1 MITVVG
7 EALID
12 LISSESGTYRSAPG
26 GAPANTAVALARLGV
41 PASLLAR
48 IGSDRFGRQ
57 LRAYVASR
65 GVSTR
70 DLVAA
75 EEPSTLAIAALDE
88 YGQASYDFYV
98 RGTADWQ
105 WKPEELPDPISEDV
119 TALHL
124 GSLAM
129 TMEPGATVLEEWA
142 ARQRGR
148 AVISYDPNVRP
159 ALAGTPAAA
168 RERVAR
174 QAALADVVKVSDEDV
189 YWLFEHP
196 SGADS
201 TDLLTAAARSWL
213 ELGPVLVAI
222 TCGGER
228 TLVVARGREDAPLSL
243 RPAPVEV
250 VDTVG
255 AGDAFCAGL
264 LDAFGQAGA
273 LGAGGRDRLAALTDT
288 ELTVC
293 VEHANRVAARACAR
307 VGADPGEL
315 DFAPLEFR

>member
-41 PASLLAR
+41 DSSLLAR

-65 GVSTR
+65 GVDTR
-70 DLVAA
+70 DLVSA
-75 EEPSTLAIAALDE
+75 EQPSTLAIANLDE
-88 YGQASYDFYV
+88 HGHASYDFYV
-98 RGTADWQ
+98 KGTADWQ
-105 WKPEELPDPISEDV
+105 WAPDELPDPIPEDV
-119 TALHL
+119 AALHL

-129 TMEPGATVLEEWA
+129 AMEPGASVLREWA

-148 AVISYDPNVRP
+148 TVISYDPNIRP
-159 ALAGTPAAA
+159 ALAGEPARA
-168 RERVAR
+168 RARVED
-174 QAALADVVKVSDEDV
+174 QIALADVVKVSDEDV
-189 YWLFEHP
+189 HWLFEREP
-196 SGADS
+196 GPDS
-201 TDLLTAAARSWL
+201 SELLLETARSWL
-213 ELGPVLVAI
+213 ALGPVLVAV
-222 TCGGER
+222 TRGGEQ
-228 TLVVARGREDAPLSL
+228 TTVVVRGREDAPLSL
-243 RPAPVEV
+243 TPAPVEV

-273 LGAGGRDRLAALTDT
+273 LGAGGRERLAALTDAR
-288 ELTVC
+288 LAVC
-293 VEHANRVAARACAR
+293 VEHAHRVAAHTCRR

-315 DFAPLEFR
+315 DLAPLEF

>member
-41 PASLLAR
+41 ESSLLAR

-70 DLVAA
+70 DMVAA
-75 EEPSTLAIAALDE
+75 EQPSTLAIANLDD
-88 YGQASYDFYV
+88 YGHASYDFYV
-98 RGTADWQ
+98 KGTADWQ
-105 WKPEELPDPISEDV
+105 WTLDELPDQVADDV
-119 TALHL
+119 VALHV

-129 TMEPGATVLEEWA
+129 TMAPGAAVLEEWT

-148 AVISYDPNVRP
+148 TVVSYDPNIRP
-159 ALAGTPAAA
+159 ALAGEPAQA

-174 QAALADVVKVSDEDV
+174 QAALADIMKVSDEDV
-189 YWLFEHP
+189 HWLLEREP
-196 SGADS
+196 GPGSEA
-201 TDLLTAAARSWL
+201 LLLEAAAGWL
-213 ELGPVLVAI
+213 AEGPVLVAI

-228 TLVVARGREDAPLSL
+228 TMLVRRGHEDDPLFVV
-243 RPAPVEV
+243 PAPVEV

-264 LDAFGQAGA
+264 LDALGQAGA
-273 LGAGGRDRLAALTDT
+273 LGGGGRERLTALPASTLVT
-288 ELTVC
+288 C
-293 VEHANRVAARACAR
+293 VEHAHLVAARTCAR
-307 VGADPGEL
+307 VGSDPGEL
-315 DFAPLEFR
+315 DLEPLKF